1 MSNGIRYDSLLS
13 HYLALEL
20 DRELR
25 RRRLRSLSLD
35 RERRIAV
42 FEFDDLALSWSLHPT
57 GGWLQFGRAPIT
69 PDPVDLS
76 RQSRVWRVD
85 SPSDER
91 LITIELS
98 TPARRPGRV
107 VEIVVELVGDQWNL
121 LGLDPSGRI
130 AAALW
135 PRRAG
140 ERRLWPGQL
149 YEAPPPSGRR
159 GIGTPLGLEEWEE
172 LVEGIEG
179 RELRRRLIS
188 EVAYLSPINTGP
200 ILGESEGGTEESH
213 THYLGLARLP
223 DAEPRLLELGERLQP
238 YPLPL
243 PGIDDVPYP
252 TLLAAFDALSRQGE
266 SEGELEGSREEV
278 SAIPLELLAGLRQRL
293 ERLERRKSRLEAE
306 VEEAVE
312 DTARLRGEADLL
324 MANLHRLRKGM
335 VEVELDDWEGGQ
347 ILVALDPALDPSENA
362 RSLYDEA
369 RRRERA
375 AEEVPGLIA
384 EVDAE
389 TEALGALLERA
400 EAGEATLQEIEG
412 ALPQRRPAERGE
424 EVELPYLRYR
434 TTGGLEVRVGRSSK
448 ANDELT
454 FHHSSPEDIWLHAR
468 GVGGGHVILRWGHR
482 ESNPSARDI
491 AEAANLASLHS
502 RARSSGV
509 VPVDWTRR
517 KYVRKP
523 RKSAP
528 GQVVFER
535 EKTVFVEPDPGLERR
550 LRR

>member
-1 MSNGIRYDSLLS
+1 
-13 HYLALEL
+13 
-20 DRELR
+20 
-25 RRRLRSLSLD
+25 
-35 RERRIAV
+35 
-42 FEFDDLALSWSLHPT
+42 
-57 GGWLQFGRAPIT
+57 
-69 PDPVDLS
+69 
-76 RQSRVWRVD
+76 
-85 SPSDER
+85 
-91 LITIELS
+91 
-98 TPARRPGRV
+98 
-107 VEIVVELVGDQWNL
+107 
-121 LGLDPSGRI
+121 
-130 AAALW
+130 
-135 PRRAG
+135 
-140 ERRLWPGQL
+140 
-149 YEAPPPSGRR
+149 
-159 GIGTPLGLEEWEE
+159 
-172 LVEGIEG
+172 
-179 RELRRRLIS
+179 
-188 EVAYLSPINTGP
+188 
-200 ILGESEGGTEESH
+200 
-213 THYLGLARLP
+213 
-223 DAEPRLLELGERLQP
+223 
-238 YPLPL
+238 
-243 PGIDDVPYP
+243 
-252 TLLAAFDALSRQGE
+252 
-266 SEGELEGSREEV
+266 LEGSREEV

-389 TEALGALLERA
+389 TEALCALLERA

-434 TTGGLEVRVGRSSK
+434 TTSGLEVRVGRSSK

-468 GVGGGHVILRWGHR
+468 GVGGAHVILRWGHR